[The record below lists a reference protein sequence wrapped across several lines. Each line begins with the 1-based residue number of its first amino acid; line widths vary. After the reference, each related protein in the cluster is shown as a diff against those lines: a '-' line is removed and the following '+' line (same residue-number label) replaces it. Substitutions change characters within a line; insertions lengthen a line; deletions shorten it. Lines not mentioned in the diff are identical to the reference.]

1 MSITLGNYFVETKK
15 TVGDLPAGSDNI
27 IAETPCE
34 DSINL
39 ATVQPK
45 WKKIHEYTTTLIAQP
60 NLLIGGYDVD
70 TFIGFPDDV
79 FADGYDYEVY
89 FQINY
94 IGTSPSLAV
103 VLQNFSYTVGGN
115 NWFQRI
121 VSGDIVIMN
130 ESNCGGSYANTS
142 RTFAQY
148 AHDLVLFTFEITFYI
163 KQLIPATIEIE
174 LCGGGI
180 STNLTQLE
188 EVSEVI
194 SVYVDGEEEPINVN
208 STKRNDSYDPA
219 DIGFAELA
227 KMPQT
232 CLGYDVH
239 YVASLFS
246 SPYTSPNDKT
256 YWVASGVYEAKINI
270 PKVPPQILDFKLYDG
285 VSYIFDEASD
295 ANGLID
301 WTPFT
306 LGVSG
311 VNTSLELW
319 DGAIQE
325 TSSAE
330 QFVLLKYDLA
340 SYDCPCSDCGTDC
353 GEITVIFHQ
362 SCGDQYPLK
371 FNLMIQE
378 GKYNVE
384 GETFTQGNG
393 LITPITKIH
402 ATYDFVISEYSD
414 ETYLLL
420 IKLIADNILI
430 EVVDNID
437 TGNPTTDYYINKE
450 AFAPNW
456 NFNSKLGS
464 LTLPVI
470 KKDSIGKSRRNCCN

>member
-1 MSITLGNYFVETKK
+1 MSITLGDYYVETKK
-15 TVGDLPAGSDNI
+15 TVGELPVGSDNI
-27 IAETPCE
+27 IAELPCE
-34 DSINL
+34 DSVNL
-39 ATVQPK
+39 STVQPK
-45 WKKIHEYTTTLIAQP
+45 WKKIHEYTRSVSSVP
-60 NLLIGGYDVD
+60 FIGGFHIPPTYI
-70 TFIGFPDDV
+70 TFPDDV

-94 IGTSPSLAV
+94 TGSSGALNIIT
-103 VLQNFSYTVGGN
+103 QQFSYTVGGVG
-115 NWFQRI
+115 WFQNVLSSDKI
-121 VSGDIVIMN
+121 IMN
-130 ESNCGGSYANTS
+130 ESNCGGSYANTARAFS
-142 RTFAQY
+142 VNAT
-148 AHDLVLFTFEITFYI
+148 DLVNFTLNVVFSI
-163 KQLIPATIEIE
+163 KQLIPATIETE

-194 SVYVDGEEEPINVN
+194 SVYVDGEGEPINVN
-208 STKRNDSYDPA
+208 STKRKDDYDPA

-232 CLGYDVH
+232 CLGYGVH

-270 PKVPPQILDFKLYDG
+270 PKVPPQILDFKLYNG
-285 VSYIFDEASD
+285 VSYIFDEASES
-295 ANGLID
+295 NGLVD

-311 VNTSLELW
+311 VNTSLKLW

-378 GKYNVE
+378 GKYDVD
-384 GETFTQGNG
+384 GETFTQGG
-393 LITPITKIH
+393 ELITPITKIK
-402 ATYDFVISEYSD
+402 ANYDFVISEYSD

-420 IKLIADNILI
+420 MELIADNILI

-437 TGNPTTDYYINKE
+437 TGNPTTLYYINKDS
-450 AFAPNW
+450 FAPSW

-470 KKDSIGKSRRNCCN
+470 KKNSIRTSRRNCCN